1 MPYSK
6 ITSKGQMTIP
16 ADARRR
22 YGLEVG
28 SIVLVEETKDGL
40 LLKRAPDIISS
51 AGALAEFADAD
62 EVIKRLVK
70 SRREAFR

>member
-1 MPYSK
+1 M
-6 ITSKGQMTIP
+6 
-16 ADARRR
+16 
-22 YGLEVG
+22 EVG